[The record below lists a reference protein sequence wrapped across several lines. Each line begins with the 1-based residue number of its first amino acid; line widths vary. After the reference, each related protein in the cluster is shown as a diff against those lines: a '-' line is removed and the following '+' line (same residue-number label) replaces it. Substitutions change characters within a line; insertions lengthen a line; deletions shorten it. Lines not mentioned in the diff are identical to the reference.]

1 MLTNWLFAH
10 LSVCVST
17 QGLAVYYGGWTD
29 KPAMCTTQSVAVV
42 HRKNGLLVKKMSLL
56 LLSSFHW
63 PTHNWP
69 NRREKCLL
77 CLKWI
82 DYTNWSLNT
91 PSQEL
96 LEYGWMDLLV
106 TGAVTLSWSLTWL
119 PLESNKRQASGWVH
133 AGMSRRDKLRGDSL
147 LQTGSSTSQGPRY
160 KVVWRQRRAAN
171 LASPLSGDLCPAIAA
186 NLCWGWN

>member
-1 MLTNWLFAH
+1 
-10 LSVCVST
+10 
-17 QGLAVYYGGWTD
+17 
-29 KPAMCTTQSVAVV
+29 MCTTQTVAVV

-63 PTHNWP
+63 PTQIWS

-77 CLKWI
+77 CVKWI
-82 DYTNWSLNT
+82 DCTNWSLNT

-106 TGAVTLSWSLTWL
+106 TRAVMLSWSLTWL

-147 LQTGSSTSQGPRY
+147 LQSGSGTSQGPRY

-171 LASPLSGDLCPAIAA
+171 LPSPLRGDLYPAIAA

>member
-1 MLTNWLFAH
+1 
-10 LSVCVST
+10 
-17 QGLAVYYGGWTD
+17 
-29 KPAMCTTQSVAVV
+29 MCTTQTVAVV

-63 PTHNWP
+63 PTQIWS

-77 CLKWI
+77 CVKWI
-82 DYTNWSLNT
+82 DCTNWSLNT

-106 TGAVTLSWSLTWL
+106 TRAVMLSWSLTWL
-119 PLESNKRQASGWVH
+119 PLESDKRQASGWVH

-147 LQTGSSTSQGPRY
+147 LQSGSGTSQGPSI
-160 KVVWRQRRAAN
+160 K
-171 LASPLSGDLCPAIAA
+171 LCEDKEEQPTRLHPSVETFILLLLPTCAEVGTKILHPS
-186 NLCWGWN
+186 NMN